1 MHGFNSALI
10 DPIARVQSIKKT
22 EVEVE
27 AVEVVEVVE
36 EAIGVKDAEEG
47 AEADIEILKNNSFIL
62 ILISFIILIYF
73 FKLKVKINFFFNIV
87 IILYKN

>member
-27 AVEVVEVVE
+27 VEAVEEVEVVE
-36 EAIGVKDAEEG
+36 EAIGVKDAVER
-47 AEADIEILKNNSFIL
+47 AKANIEILTNN
-62 ILISFIILIYF
+62 
-73 FKLKVKINFFFNIV
+73 
-87 IILYKN
+87 